1 MQMVAKTKT
10 PNIKPL
16 NIKPLNMLKRQSGMM
31 LVEVMVSILIFSI
44 GILGLVGLQTV
55 ATQNATNAEDRTI
68 AATLANDMVAQMWIK
83 KTANP
88 SSSSISG
95 DITTWKTK
103 VTSSNLPNAA
113 GTVTRTNGVT
123 SVAISWKA
131 PSKKSTDN
139 ANQYVTQVAIPE

>member
-1 MQMVAKTKT
+1 MPMVANQKIPTTQVANRK
-10 PNIKPL
+10 KL
-16 NIKPLNMLKRQSGMM
+16 QSGMM

-55 ATQNATNAEDRTI
+55 ATQNATSAEDRTI

-88 SSSSISG
+88 SSSNISG
-95 DITTWKTK
+95 DITTWQTK
-103 VTSSNLPNAA
+103 VTGSSLPNAA
-113 GTVTRTNGVT
+113 GTVTRTNGIT
-123 SVAISWKA
+123 SVTITWKA

-139 ANQYVTQVAIPE
+139 TNQYVTQVAIPE

>member
-1 MQMVAKTKT
+1 MQTAVKKRSNNKSVA
-10 PNIKPL
+10 
-16 NIKPLNMLKRQSGMM
+16 RQQSQVGMM
-31 LVEVMVSILIFSI
+31 LIEVMVSILIFSI

-55 ATQNATNAEDRTI
+55 ATQNAASAEYRTI

-88 SSSSISG
+88 SSASIST

-103 VTSSNLPNAA
+103 VTNSALPNAS
-113 GTVTRTNGVT
+113 GTVTRTNGLTTVT
-123 SVAISWKA
+123 VTWKP

-139 ANQYVTQVAIPE
+139 NNQYVTQLSIPE

>member
-1 MQMVAKTKT
+1 MPMVANQKNPTFKVVHR
-10 PNIKPL
+10 KKL
-16 NIKPLNMLKRQSGMM
+16 QSGVM
-31 LVEVMVSILIFSI
+31 LIEVMVSILIFSI

-103 VTSSNLPNAA
+103 VTGSSLPNATGA
-113 GTVTRTNGVT
+113 VTRTNGIT
-123 SVAISWKA
+123 SVTVTWKA

>member
-1 MQMVAKTKT
+1 MPMVANQKNPTFKVV
-10 PNIKPL
+10 NRKKL
-16 NIKPLNMLKRQSGMM
+16 QSGVM
-31 LVEVMVSILIFSI
+31 LIEVMVSILIFSI

-95 DITTWKTK
+95 DITTWKTN
-103 VTSSNLPNAA
+103 VTGSSLPNAT
-113 GTVTRTNGVT
+113 GEVTRTNGIT
-123 SVAISWKA
+123 SVTVTWKA

>member
-1 MQMVAKTKT
+1 MPMVANQKNPTFKVV
-10 PNIKPL
+10 NRKKL
-16 NIKPLNMLKRQSGMM
+16 QSGVM
-31 LVEVMVSILIFSI
+31 LIEVMVSILIFSI

-95 DITTWKTK
+95 DITTWKTN
-103 VTSSNLPNAA
+103 VTGSSLPNATGA
-113 GTVTRTNGVT
+113 VTRTNGIT
-123 SVAISWKA
+123 SVTVTWKA